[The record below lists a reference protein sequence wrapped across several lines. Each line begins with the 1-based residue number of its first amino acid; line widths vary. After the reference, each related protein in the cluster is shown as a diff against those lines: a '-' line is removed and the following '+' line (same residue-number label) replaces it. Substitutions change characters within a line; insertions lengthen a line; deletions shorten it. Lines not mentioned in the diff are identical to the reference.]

1 MKFMNTL
8 KGKRILVVDD
18 EPDILE
24 TLTGLLGECIV
35 DTASDFEAA
44 RKLLENNTY
53 DAAILDI
60 MGVEGYRLLE
70 DTAKKGVPALMLT
83 AHALSPDHLVESITK
98 GAHAYI
104 PKDKIAEIEVFL
116 KDILEAQRKGQSRLG
131 RWFSRLE
138 PYFEEKFGADWKKR
152 PDPDFWKKFYYL

>member
-1 MKFMNTL
+1 MKSMKTL
-8 KGKRILVVDD
+8 EGKRILVVDD

-24 TLTGLLGECIV
+24 TLTALLSECIV

-44 RKLLENNTY
+44 RKLLQDNSY

-70 DTAKKGVPALMLT
+70 VAAKRGIPTLMLT

-104 PKDKIAEIEVFL
+104 PKDKIADIEVFL
-116 KDILEAQRKGQSRLG
+116 KDILEAQEKGQSRLG
-131 RWFSRLE
+131 RWFARLE

-152 PDPDFWKKFYYL
+152 PDPDFWRKFYYL

>member
-1 MKFMNTL
+1 MKTL

-24 TLTGLLGECIV
+24 TLTELLGECIV
-35 DTASDFEAA
+35 DTASNFEAA
-44 RKLLENNTY
+44 GELLENNTY

-70 DTAKKGVPALMLT
+70 DTARKGIPALMLT
-83 AHALSPDHLVESITK
+83 ARALSPDHLVESITK

-116 KDILEAQRKGQSRLG
+116 KDILEAQSKGQGRLG

>member
-1 MKFMNTL
+1 MNTL

-44 RKLLENNTY
+44 RNLLENSTY

-70 DTAKKGVPALMLT
+70 DTAKKGIPALMLT

-104 PKDKIAEIEVFL
+104 PKDKIADIEVFL
-116 KDILEAQRKGQSRLG
+116 KDILEAQMKGQSRLG

-138 PYFEEKFGADWKKR
+138 PYFEGKFGADWNKR

>member
-8 KGKRILVVDD
+8 EGKRILVVDD
-18 EPDILE
+18 EPDVLE
-24 TLTGLLGECIV
+24 TLRGLLGECIV
-35 DTASDFEAA
+35 DTASDFETA
-44 RKLLENNTY
+44 RELLENNTY

-70 DTAKKGVPALMLT
+70 DTAKRGIPALMLT

-116 KDILEAQRKGQSRLG
+116 KDVLEAQSKGQSRLG

-138 PYFEEKFGADWKKR
+138 PYFEERFGADWKKR
-152 PDPDFWKKFYYL
+152 PDPAFWRKFYYL